1 MIHELNSLN
10 VSQQDLQ
17 LLTES
22 EALQNSSALQ
32 NKEVMLAL
40 SKIKLGQVLS
50 GQIILEDSQTMLK
63 LQSGLKLMAHLPNAM
78 PSNQLLDFLVVGK
91 GRQHLELEAVK
102 VINNSKADQGL
113 DNAVI
118 KELQLPEN
126 QQMQKI
132 VGEWIDQQLPFV
144 KNQMVQLYQI
154 AKHYQLPSE
163 TLTNLVANDIPLSD
177 REASLVAQFKEKGTA
192 LLSHVM
198 DEAMD
203 HLTPDKGFELIK
215 QLGDKLSFQDL
226 KLTLENFLKGE
237 GYHGVKDSEIAQ
249 NLEVN
254 SQGKE
259 NVEHSKIEVLL
270 NNLSQVKMGQEDSQ
284 DKMALLLKQMMG
296 MMPKD
301 KIKLFAE
308 ALVNKYLAIDRKGLT
323 DHPQEEVSKLD
334 ESTKRM
340 KEVMKEIQKIAP
352 NELQGKEAFQ
362 TVEQMTAA
370 LEKYNQQGQYYCFP
384 FQIGQ
389 EQTSGE
395 LYFFKPKKN
404 KKGQA
409 HDEGMYIVLALDMP
423 SLRQVEVHLVQ
434 KGETLQ
440 LKIKVAQK
448 EVQKQMEKHLQE
460 LRQLM
465 DETLMPIAGIEV
477 GLIEVPIQ
485 KKVSSTKSVH
495 TDYRMDFRV

>member
-1 MIHELNSLN
+1 
-10 VSQQDLQ
+10 
-17 LLTES
+17 
-22 EALQNSSALQ
+22 
-32 NKEVMLAL
+32 
-40 SKIKLGQVLS
+40 
-50 GQIILEDSQTMLK
+50 
-63 LQSGLKLMAHLPNAM
+63 
-78 PSNQLLDFLVVGK
+78 
-91 GRQHLELEAVK
+91 
-102 VINNSKADQGL
+102 
-113 DNAVI
+113 
-118 KELQLPEN
+118 
-126 QQMQKI
+126 MQKI

-308 ALVNKYLAIDRKGLT
+308 ALVNKYLAIDNA
-323 DHPQEEVSKLD
+323 VSLLSAVFTWSVRISD
-334 ESTKRM
+334 SAGSTGHFK
-340 KEVMKEIQKIAP
+340 QFDSSSDAP
-352 NELQGKEAFQ
+352 AIGSPPSGKYQ
-362 TVEQMTAA
+362 PGG
-370 LEKYNQQGQYYCFP
+370 N
-384 FQIGQ
+384 
-389 EQTSGE
+389 
-395 LYFFKPKKN
+395 
-404 KKGQA
+404 
-409 HDEGMYIVLALDMP
+409 
-423 SLRQVEVHLVQ
+423 SLSSA
-434 KGETLQ
+434 GFNTL
-440 LKIKVAQK
+440 
-448 EVQKQMEKHLQE
+448 
-460 LRQLM
+460 
-465 DETLMPIAGIEV
+465 
-477 GLIEVPIQ
+477 
-485 KKVSSTKSVH
+485 
-495 TDYRMDFRV
+495 